1 MSTRLEDPFLTR
13 SDYGNN
19 NVNPVTSPPAEPQK
33 NKSPSKHARL
43 HSLDVVRGITMAVM
57 ILVDE
62 IGAAYPH
69 VNHSPWNNITLA
81 DFVMPWFLFMVGTSA
96 SFSLR
101 KFKQNSE
108 SRWKGTRFVVVSIQ
122 SDAGAM

>member
-13 SDYGNN
+13 ADYGNN
-19 NVNPVTSPPAEPQK
+19 NVNLTSPPSQQI

-69 VNHSPWNNITLA
+69 INHSPWNNITL
-81 DFVMPWFLFMVGTSA
+81 GTLSCLGFY
-96 SFSLR
+96 S
-101 KFKQNSE
+101 
-108 SRWKGTRFVVVSIQ
+108 W
-122 SDAGAM
+122 